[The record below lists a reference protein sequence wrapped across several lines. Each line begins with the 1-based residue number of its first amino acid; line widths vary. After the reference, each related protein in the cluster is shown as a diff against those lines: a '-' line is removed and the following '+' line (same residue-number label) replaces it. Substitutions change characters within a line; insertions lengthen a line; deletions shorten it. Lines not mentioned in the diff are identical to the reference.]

1 MRLRHGW
8 LIVLV
13 VAVLLVAACGGPLT
27 GPTTAPEATQA
38 SEATQVPEAADESG
52 EQDVAAASEEEPTEA
67 TAAPAEL
74 PVDSDDW
81 HILGSPDAPVTIVEY
96 SDFQ

>member
-1 MRLRHGW
+1 MRLKHGW

-13 VAVLLVAACGGPLT
+13 VAVLLVASCGGPL
-27 GPTTAPEATQA
+27 GAPTSAPEATQTSSPTPES
-38 SEATQVPEAADESG
+38 SEQEV
-52 EQDVAAASEEEPTEA
+52 VAEPDEEPTE
-67 TAAPAEL
+67 TSAAPAEL

-81 HILGSPDAPVTIVEY
+81 RTLGSPDAPVTIVEY

>member
-1 MRLRHGW
+1 MRLKQGW

-13 VAVLLVAACGGPLT
+13 VAVLLVASCGGSLE
-27 GPTTAPEATQA
+27 GATTAPEATQA
-38 SEATQVPEAADESG
+38 QATAAGSSDGQS
-52 EQDVAAASEEEPTEA
+52 AAAPEEEPAKTSTVSA
-67 TAAPAEL
+67 VL